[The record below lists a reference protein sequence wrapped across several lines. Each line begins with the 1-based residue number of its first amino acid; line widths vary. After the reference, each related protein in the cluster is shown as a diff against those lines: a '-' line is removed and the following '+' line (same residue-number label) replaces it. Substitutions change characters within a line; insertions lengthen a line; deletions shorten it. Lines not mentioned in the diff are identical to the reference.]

1 MPINDDN
8 IGWNRK
14 RIFIKPRAMMGVLD
28 DGTSGIPASLGE
40 GVATFAEAVAGSE
53 LAAMIIGAAGD
64 EVYDF
69 LPIPWDM
76 DLTQPLRFRVWF
88 IHAATG
94 ADTPIWKVMYQ
105 FFAKQAAVAD
115 FIANAD
121 ETVTFGAHTCSTTN
135 NSLEVTA
142 WAESVSETLWRD
154 GDFAIGLAVECDN
167 LGSASGDE
175 IKFLGLEI
183 QYAVAAAPNKAR
195 QITDGQPTTSSTDRG
210 V

>member
-14 RIFIKPRAMMGVLD
+14 RIFLPARQMMGVLD
-28 DGTSGIPASLGE
+28 DSTSGIPASLGT
-40 GVATFAEAVAGSE
+40 GVAVFEEAVAGSE
-53 LAAMIIGAAGD
+53 LAAMVIGAAGD

-69 LPIPWDM
+69 MPIPWDM
-76 DLTQPLRFRVWF
+76 DLTQPMRFRVWF
-88 IHAATG
+88 IHAATS
-94 ADTPIWKVMYQ
+94 ADKPIWKVMYQ

-121 ETVTFGAHTCSTTN
+121 ETVTFGSHTCSTTN

-142 WAESVSETLWRD
+142 WAESASETYVRE
-154 GDFAIGLAVECDN
+154 GDFGLGLAVECDN
-167 LGSASGDE
+167 LGGASGDE

-183 QYAVAAAPNKAR
+183 QYTVAAAPNRAR
-195 QITDGQPTTSSTDRG
+195 QITDGQPPSSSTDHNT
-210 V
+210 

>member
-1 MPINDDN
+1 MINDDN

-14 RIFIKPRAMMGVLD
+14 RIFIKANDFMGVMD
-28 DGTSGIPASLGE
+28 DTTSKYPVSLGA
-40 GVATFAEAVAGSE
+40 GVAVFEEVVAGSE
-53 LAAMIIGAAGD
+53 IAGMVIGAAGD

-69 LPIPWDM
+69 MPIPWDM
-76 DLTQPLRFRVWF
+76 DLTQPMRFRVWF

-121 ETVTFGAHTCSTTN
+121 ETVTFDAHTCSTTN

-142 WAESVSETLWRD
+142 WAESASETKWRS
-154 GDFAIGLAVECDN
+154 GDFALGLAVECDN

-183 QYAVAAAPNKAR
+183 QYTVAAAPNRHKSF
-195 QITDGQPTTSSTDRG
+195 TDGQPPSSSTDLNA
-210 V
+210 